1 MNPQTFAVRS
11 STTNLTVTM
20 DEGAVTRVRFGRYS
34 SRRPADTLQRTV
46 ARELGEYL
54 SGERRKFTFPIRP
67 AGSEFER
74 RVWKELAR
82 IPYGRTKTYGE
93 VARAIGNPHAAR
105 AVGGANGRNPIPI
118 VVPCHR
124 VVAAGGKL
132 GGFGGGLSLK
142 KKLLD
147 LETTALA

>member
-1 MNPQTFAVRS
+1 MSPQTFAVRS
-11 STTNLTVTM
+11 STTNLTVTV
-20 DEGAVTRVRFGRYS
+20 DEGAVTRIRFGKYS
-34 SRRPADTLQRTV
+34 SRRPTETLERTV

-54 SGERRKFTFPIRP
+54 SGKRRKFTFPTRTT
-67 AGSEFER
+67 GSGFER

-82 IPYGRTKTYGE
+82 IPFGRTKTYGE
-93 VARAIGNPHAAR
+93 VARAIGNPQAAR

-147 LETTALA
+147 LETAALA